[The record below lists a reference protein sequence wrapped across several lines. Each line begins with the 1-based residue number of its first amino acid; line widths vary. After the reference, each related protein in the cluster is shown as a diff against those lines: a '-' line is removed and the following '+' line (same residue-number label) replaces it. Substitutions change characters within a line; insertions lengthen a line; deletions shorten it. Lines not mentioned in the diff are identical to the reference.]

1 MSFRE
6 SRAEED
12 MEDFLR
18 VWIRTHR
25 ARRVIK
31 LYGQNDQRTDEWHAK
46 RSEMITASEVSGAWG
61 TAAARRT
68 LILRKLVPRESGS
81 GSAPALI
88 WGTRLEPVAKEIYE
102 VETGCKITDVS
113 CVQHP
118 VYPFLGASPD
128 GILTSTTDPFRR
140 YRLVE
145 FKCPYS
151 RVAKNEIPEAY
162 IHQMQ
167 MQMECTGIDGC
178 EYVEFRFKQVWF
190 AEWMKF
196 SGKRGVFA
204 VKGEKV
210 FYKGLDEDLQ
220 TWRSCLAGDQDDYQ
234 FVYWILDSQKRDFVA
249 YDPNWLPSH
258 LPDLKSCWDEVL
270 AHRASGSVPES
281 PKSTVV
287 TLEL

>member
-1 MSFRE
+1 
-6 SRAEED
+6 
-12 MEDFLR
+12 MERFLR
-18 VWIRTHR
+18 LWIRTHR

-31 LYGQNDQRTDEWHAK
+31 LYGQNDQRTDAWHAK

-61 TAAARRT
+61 TPSARRT
-68 LILRKLVPRESGS
+68 LVMRKLVPREESGM
-81 GSAPALI
+81 GSSPALI

-128 GILTSTTDPFRR
+128 GILTTTADPFRR

-151 RVAKNEIPEAY
+151 RPQKDGIPEAY
-162 IHQMQ
+162 VHQMQ

-190 AEWMKF
+190 AEWTKHI
-196 SGKRGVFA
+196 GKRGVFA
-204 VKGEKV
+204 VSGEKV
-210 FYKGLDEDLQ
+210 YYKGLDEDL
-220 TWRSCLAGDQDDYQ
+220 TVWRNCLSGDQDDYQ
-234 FVYWILDSQKRDFVA
+234 FVYWILNSQTRDFLA
-249 YDPNWLPSH
+249 HDPNWLPSH

-270 AHRASGSVPES
+270 AHRAAGSVPES
-281 PKSTVV
+281 PKSTIV

>member
-1 MSFRE
+1 MDR
-6 SRAEED
+6 
-12 MEDFLR
+12 FLR
-18 VWIRTHR
+18 LWIRVYR
-25 ARRVIK
+25 AKKVVR
-31 LYGQNDQRTDEWHAK
+31 LYGQNDQRTDAWHAK

-61 TAAARRT
+61 TPTARRT

-88 WGTRLEPVAKEIYE
+88 WGTRMEPVAKEIYE

-140 YRLVE
+140 CRLVE
-145 FKCPYS
+145 FKCPFS
-151 RVAKNEIPEAY
+151 RPAKNGIPEAY
-162 IHQMQ
+162 VHQMQ

-190 AEWMKF
+190 AEWMRYT
-196 SGKRGVFA
+196 GKKGTFA
-204 VKGEKV
+204 VRGDTV
-210 FYKGLDEDLQ
+210 FYKGLDENLQ
-220 TWRSCLAGDQDDYQ
+220 TWRTGLAGDSDDYQ
-234 FVYWILDSQKRDFVA
+234 LVYWILDSQKRDFVA
-249 YDPNWLPSH
+249 HDPNWLPSH
-258 LPDLKSCWDEVL
+258 LLDLKSCWDEVL
-270 AHRASGSVPES
+270 AHRTAGTLPES